1 MENSWIITF
10 LLFWDDWVRLRP
22 CLVYPQLLRDGD
34 RDRHKEKQRDRDR
47 RNRAR
52 GEPIARSSLG
62 RDLLSL
68 RVTFISTAWYS
79 QAKEIFIQ
87 TGQTESWFG
96 LLRRYPV
103 TARQGNMISP
113 LKTVSVRSTVG
124 LPGWNWE
131 KIRGVEES
139 LSNPVTNTHAGE
151 RALYRLGNQ
160 YYKAMIDF
168 PGNGIKWKKLHLTG
182 SLTLSQETLNSCP
195 PSLFR

>member
-1 MENSWIITF
+1 METDTESET
-10 LLFWDDWVRLRP
+10 DTKREA
-22 CLVYPQLLRDGD
+22 D
-34 RDRHKEKQRDRDR
+34 RQREKKQRDRETERDIQ
-47 RNRAR
+47 R
-52 GEPIARSSLG
+52 GEPITRSSLG
-62 RDLLSL
+62 KDLISL
-68 RVTFISTAWYS
+68 RVTCVSTAWHS

-87 TGQTESWFG
+87 TGQSESCFG
-96 LLRRYPV
+96 LPRRYLV
-103 TARQGNMISP
+103 TSRQGNMISP
-113 LKTVSVRSTVG
+113 LKTVSVRSTMG